1 MHGIKVLDGQELPG
15 QPLGRD
21 TEGMIEMAKQGI
33 WPSFAPIG
41 YRNIMGPDGNVP
53 SSQTRTPRPSSPACS
68 TGLLM
73 AT

>member
-1 MHGIKVLDGQELPG
+1 
-15 QPLGRD
+15 
-21 TEGMIEMAKQGI
+21 MIEMAKQGI